1 MAEMSGERK
10 QLDLRAKVSKMVVE
24 IHGAY
29 PDPTLEDSD
38 KKKYNSMV
46 GTIVLATPHF
56 CFGVLRRSVIQ
67 EDGIYTIKCDGQSIE
82 IKAEDFVSSYHGFFA
97 GFYIYHNKLPYDIKN
112 VAAVE
117 FDEEVKLFDVVNL
130 CDIIVGPYK
139 MFIDITDG
147 HVMDVRVGDFVH
159 NCAHSLHTSKGAP
172 VFSKNGKLVGV
183 CILNLQGPSVA
194 LDVTRIKAEL
204 MMIHETKTLEEFFE
218 VVRASAGNAEASAAA
233 TVQPG
238 AQYAGVLHER
248 RKSEGDT
255 A

>member
-1 MAEMSGERK
+1 MSGERK
-10 QLDLRAKVSKMVVE
+10 QLDLRAKVTKMVVE

-56 CFGVLRRSVIQ
+56 CFGVLRRSLIQ

-82 IKAEDFVSSYHGFFA
+82 IKAEDFVSSHHGFFA

-117 FDEEVKLFDVVNL
+117 FGEEVKLFDVVNL
-130 CDIIVGPYK
+130 CDITVGRYK

-147 HVMDVRVGDFVH
+147 HVI
-159 NCAHSLHTSKGAP
+159 HSRS
-172 VFSKNGKLVGV
+172 FLV
-183 CILNLQGPSVA
+183 
-194 LDVTRIKAEL
+194 
-204 MMIHETKTLEEFFE
+204 
-218 VVRASAGNAEASAAA
+218 VVRESAGIAEASAAA
-233 TVQPG
+233 TDMGP
-238 AQYAGVLHER
+238 YPDLLCVLSFVGHCH
-248 RKSEGDT
+248 
-255 A
+255 